1 MKKICYASLICFCIG
16 FIQIPAFAL
25 ESGIYQ
31 QTLNMGSEEYFVKDN
46 TIYPEKKEENKS
58 VEDTQNLYNYTTVP
72 NYMYPTYPTYPTYV
86 YPNYT
91 VPSYGYTIINPII
104 YRPNYVTTKPF
115 PLPPQ
120 TQPKPP
126 LPPQQQQGL
135 RQTTQRPFTFNYGYS
150 TPYQSYSPQF
160 KTNSK

>member
-16 FIQIPAFAL
+16 FIPLPSLSL

-31 QTLNMGSEEYFVKDN
+31 QTLNIGSEEYFIEDN
-46 TIYPEKKEENKS
+46 TVYPEKKEENKTI
-58 VEDTQNLYNYTTVP
+58 ENTQNMYNYTTVP
-72 NYMYPTYPTYPTYV
+72 TYTYPSYM

-91 VPSYGYTIINPII
+91 VPSYGYTIISPI
-104 YRPNYVTTKPF
+104 YRPNYITTKPF

-120 TQPKPP
+120 TQAKPP

-135 RQTTQRPFTFNYGYS
+135 RPTTQRPFTFNYGYS
-150 TPYQSYSPQF
+150 TPYKSYSPQF
-160 KTNSK
+160 NTNKK

>member
-16 FIQIPAFAL
+16 FLQLSSFAL

-31 QTLNMGSEEYFVKDN
+31 QTLNIGSEEYFIEDN
-46 TIYPEKKEENKS
+46 TVYPEKKEENNS
-58 VEDTQNLYNYTTVP
+58 TQNTQNVYNYTTIP
-72 NYMYPTYPTYPTYV
+72 SYMYSS

-91 VPSYGYTIINPII
+91 TPSYGYTIISPI

-126 LPPQQQQGL
+126 LPPQQQKGL
-135 RQTTQRPFTFNYGYS
+135 KPTTQRPFTFNYGYS
-150 TPYQSYSPQF
+150 TPYQPYTPQF
-160 KTNSK
+160 NTNKK